1 MASAYLGC
9 PLDLKAVAHGMRN
22 AEYTPKR
29 FSAVII
35 RILDP
40 KSTCLAF
47 QSGKIVVTGTKS
59 AADAQLAARKHARLI
74 SKLNFPV
81 KFLNFKLRNF
91 VGVVNAK
98 VPLRLEALANAYHKF
113 CTYEPE
119 LFPGLVYRMTRPEV
133 VGLVFVSGKVVL
145 TGAKSEEEAKQ
156 AWDNLYPV
164 LKKFQKVGS
173 MPPPSSTGGAGR
185 GAKRTAA
192 GATDADAEEGTTDAA
207 TPAKRARTSK

>member
-1 MASAYLGC
+1 
-9 PLDLKAVAHGMRN
+9 LDLKAVAHGMRN

-145 TGAKSEEEAKQ
+145 TGAKSEDEAKQ

-164 LKKFQKVGS
+164 LKKFQKVSS
-173 MPPPSSTGGAGR
+173 MPPPSSAGAAR

-192 GATDADAEEGTTDAA
+192 GANATADSSDAASDA
-207 TPAKRARTSK
+207 TPAKRARTAQ